1 MNTPLDS
8 LGSPRILVVGD
19 LMLDRYVKGQVERIS
34 PEGPIPVLRE
44 QSRDESPGGAAN
56 VACNLV
62 AMGAKAELAGL
73 VGRDGAGQR
82 LKTLLKARGV
92 GTSLIV
98 ATSAPTSVKTRFLAQ
113 GQQLLRLDREE
124 TPLPR
129 FPAAAAARL
138 LQRLKHCDLVILSD
152 YAKGTLSDDLLRRL
166 IATCRKHGVPV
177 LVDPKR
183 RDFRAY
189 RGATLVTPN
198 LREASVASGLDIRT
212 EADLKKAANILLAQ
226 TGSKDI
232 LITRGPEGMSLIG
245 RSGAF
250 HVPTRAK
257 TVFDVS
263 GAGDSSLAALAMG
276 WSAKL
281 DPVSCLHLANLAGGV
296 AVGRLGAQ
304 SVSLDDLREAE
315 GDEEMAKLLPY
326 SEAGAWSAAQRK
338 AGRRIAL
345 TTGCFDLLHPG
356 HLSLLREASRHA
368 DLLVVGINS
377 DASVRRLK
385 GPTRPVTSETQRA
398 HMLGGF
404 DFVHKVVVFS
414 GLSPR
419 GLIARLKPAV
429 WVKGADYAG
438 KGETPAFKAEA
449 AEVRRHGGR
458 VHLARF
464 LKGHST
470 TGLVNKLR
478 KV

>member
-1 MNTPLDS
+1 MTAHLDA
-8 LGSPRILVVGD
+8 LGHPRILVVGD
-19 LMLDRYVKGQVERIS
+19 LMLDRYVKGEVERIS

-44 QSRDESPGGAAN
+44 RSREESPGGAAN

-62 AMGAKAELAGL
+62 AMGARAELAGL
-73 VGRDGAGQR
+73 VGRDGAGNR
-82 LKTLLKARGV
+82 LKALLKAKGV
-92 GTSLIV
+92 GTSLIA
-98 ATSAPTSVKTRFLAQ
+98 ATPAPTSVKTRFLAQ

-124 TPLPR
+124 TSPPR
-129 FPAAAAARL
+129 FPAAAVARL
-138 LQRLKHCDLVILSD
+138 LKHVGRCDLVILSD
-152 YAKGTLSDDLLRRL
+152 YAKGTLTDELLRRL
-166 IATCRKHGVPV
+166 IAECRKRKVPV

-198 LREASVASGLDIRT
+198 LREASVASGLEIRS
-212 EADLKKAANILLAQ
+212 EADLKKAAKVLLKQ
-226 TGSKDI
+226 TGSRDI
-232 LITRGPEGMSLIG
+232 LITRGPDGMSLLG
-245 RSGAF
+245 GSGAF

-276 WSAKL
+276 WAARL
-281 DPVSCLHLANLAGGV
+281 DPASCLHLANLAGGV

-326 SEAGAWSAAQRK
+326 SQTAAWAAVQRK
-338 AGRRIAL
+338 NGRRVAL

-356 HLSLLREASRHA
+356 HLSLLKEASRHG

-377 DASVRRLK
+377 DSSVRRLK

-414 GLSPR
+414 GQSPK

-438 KGETPAFKAEA
+438 KGETQAFKAEA
-449 AEVRRHGGR
+449 AEVTRHGGR

-464 LKGHST
+464 VKGHST
-470 TGLVNKLR
+470 TNIVKRLR
-478 KV
+478 GS